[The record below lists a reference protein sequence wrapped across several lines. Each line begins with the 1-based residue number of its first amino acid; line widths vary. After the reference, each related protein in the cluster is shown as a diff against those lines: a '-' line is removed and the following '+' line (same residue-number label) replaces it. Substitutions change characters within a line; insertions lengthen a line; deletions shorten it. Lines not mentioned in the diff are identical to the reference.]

1 MIKELKYYY
10 NKNLYFRYLFISIFL
25 FLFLRNTNI
34 FNFSNIIPFLFTSII
49 IYVLLTMH
57 NDKTENKYLEYSK
70 LYKIF
75 NYDRYP
81 NLKTDSNVILILSY
95 INELSITNPTEFKAL
110 LSNIDNFLYLYNN
123 HLNSNDIYKD
133 LLYSQL
139 NTLGKNILNILNSFS
154 IGLKYSNKYINDTE
168 VDTKIIETSLDNYK
182 KALKDMRLWI
192 SRKLIYVENKNNSKW
207 LKGNITINSVPVY
220 PDDVQPNEYNLSNYN
235 VF

>member
-1 MIKELKYYY
+1 
-10 NKNLYFRYLFISIFL
+10 
-25 FLFLRNTNI
+25 
-34 FNFSNIIPFLFTSII
+34 
-49 IYVLLTMH
+49 
-57 NDKTENKYLEYSK
+57 
-70 LYKIF
+70 
-75 NYDRYP
+75 
-81 NLKTDSNVILILSY
+81 
-95 INELSITNPTEFKAL
+95 
-110 LSNIDNFLYLYNN
+110 
-123 HLNSNDIYKD
+123 
-133 LLYSQL
+133 
-139 NTLGKNILNILNSFS
+139 LGKEILNILNSFS